1 MKNKWS
7 EAEASEFIS
16 KYGRKWGED
25 LALRTYTSRLIGAE
39 KELVL
44 HGGGNTSVKGTFTG
58 ILGKPVPA
66 IFVKASGHNLANIEP
81 EGHIGLDLD
90 YLQQLR
96 NLSQLS
102 DEAMVNELL
111 THRFHA
117 QAARPSIET
126 LMHVFLPPQ
135 YIDHTHADV
144 ILALTNRVDG
154 EEIVRDALGDEVIV
168 LEYVRPGFSLAKA
181 AAAAFAASPMS
192 KGMVLL
198 KHGLLTW
205 GETAR
210 ESYEA
215 TIELV
220 TRAEK
225 YLADRKRNPL
235 KARTTTSPA
244 AARERYLQ
252 VAPILRGLL
261 AVPTGN
267 ADWPYQR
274 FILQS
279 LITKEVL
286 NLVDAE
292 RGKEIALTPP
302 LTSDHLIRTK
312 PLPLWIDDPQ
322 YYDDTNKLREQL
334 STAIAEYAKEYD
346 AYFQRHSQRMET
358 RLHRFDSRP
367 RIILMPGLGAICAGK
382 DVVEAGIVRD
392 ITAQTLS
399 VKLKIAAMGRY
410 EGLSEEALFDMEYLS
425 LQQAKLKRD
434 DQLPLQGIVTLVTGA
449 GGAIGSGI
457 SEELLKNG
465 CQVALTDL
473 PGDNLNSLLNELKP
487 KYGER
492 VIALPFD
499 VTDPRS
505 VAQGFDRV
513 IQTWGGIDLVV
524 ASAGI
529 AYVSSLA
536 DMDPKAFQKLERVN
550 IEGTLHILS
559 AAARH
564 FKLQGTGGDIVL
576 VSTKNVFAPGAKFG
590 AYSATKAAAHQLAR
604 IASLELAEI
613 GVRVNM
619 VAPDAVFG
627 CGKRKS
633 GLWAE
638 VGPNRM
644 RARGLDEKG
653 LEEYYRNRN
662 LLKAKITAT
671 HVARA
676 VLYFAT
682 HQTPTTGATIPVDGG
697 LPDATPR

>member
-7 EAEASEFIS
+7 EARASEFIS

-25 LALRTYTSRLIGAE
+25 LALRTYSSRLIGAE

-44 HGGGNTSVKGTFTG
+44 HGGGNTSVKGTFTD
-58 ILGKPVPA
+58 IFGKPVPA
-66 IFVKASGHNLANIEP
+66 IYVKASGQNLANIEP
-81 EGHIGLDLD
+81 EGHIGLDLA

-111 THRFHA
+111 THRFQA

-126 LMHVFLPPQ
+126 LMHAFLPHK
-135 YIDHTHADV
+135 YIDHTHADA
-144 ILALTNRVDG
+144 ILALTNRPDG
-154 EEIVRDALGDEVIV
+154 EKIVRDALGDEVI
-168 LEYVRPGFSLAKA
+168 LLSYVRPGFPLAKA
-181 AAAAFAASPMS
+181 TAAAFAASPGA

-205 GETAR
+205 GDTAR
-210 ESYEA
+210 QSYER

-220 TRAEK
+220 TRAEE
-225 YLADRKRNPL
+225 YLARGGKNPIRSRS
-235 KARTTTSPA
+235 ATSPA
-244 AARERYLQ
+244 AAREKYLK

-261 AVPTGN
+261 ALPTGN

-274 FILQS
+274 FILQP
-279 LITKEVL
+279 LITSEVL
-286 NLVDAE
+286 NLVNADW
-292 RGKEIALTPP
+292 GKEIALTPP

-312 PLPLWIDDPQ
+312 LLPLWIDGPE
-322 YYDDTNKLREQL
+322 YANENRLREQI
-334 STAIAEYAKEYD
+334 STAIAAYVREYD
-346 AYFQRHSQRMET
+346 AYFQRHSPRMRPEL
-358 RLHRFDSRP
+358 RRYDSRP
-367 RIILMPGLGAICAGK
+367 RVILMPGLGAICAGK
-382 DVVEAGIVRD
+382 DVVEVGIVRD
-392 ITAQTLS
+392 ITVQTLS
-399 VKLKIAAMGRY
+399 VKLRIAAMGRY
-410 EGLSEEALFDMEYLS
+410 EGLSEEELFDMEYSS
-425 LQQAKLKRD
+425 LQHAKL
-434 DQLPLQGIVTLVTGA
+434 DQEDEFPLQHSVALITGA
-449 GGAIGSGI
+449 AGAIGSGI
-457 SEELLKNG
+457 SEELLRNG

-473 PGDNLNSLLNELKP
+473 PGDNLNSLVNELKP

-492 VIALPFD
+492 VSALPLD

-524 ASAGI
+524 ANAGI
-529 AYVSSLA
+529 AYVSSLL
-536 DMDPKAFQKLERVN
+536 DMDPSEFEKLERVN
-550 IEGTLHILS
+550 VEGALHILS
-559 AAARH
+559 QAARH
-564 FKLQGTGGDIVL
+564 FKVQGTGGDIIL
-576 VSTKNVFAPGAKFG
+576 ISTKNVFAPGAKFG

-627 CGKRKS
+627 HNKRKS

-662 LLKAKITAT
+662 LLKAKVTAT
-671 HVARA
+671 HVAKA
-676 VLYFAT
+676 VLFFAT